1 MCALDRAAAQ
11 MKLITTTSVQ
21 NLYTMPKS
29 APIDKSVNASTMNR
43 ARAANEQCNAGDH
56 CPPDATNFVALSR
69 FTVAHMSDQVK
80 QAFRQR
86 PHRVDT
92 ANGFVRM
99 EVLSPCDSPNE
110 IWLITYWT
118 DESSYRTWHHSHLY
132 QESHVGIPK
141 GLRLVPKSVSIR
153 CFEHVAS

>member
-1 MCALDRAAAQ
+1 
-11 MKLITTTSVQ
+11 MKLITTASIQKVDMT
-21 NLYTMPKS
+21 PKS
-29 APIDKSVNASTMNR
+29 TPFDRSVNASPLNMPR
-43 ARAANEQCNAGDH
+43 VPSDQCDAGDH
-56 CPPDATNFVALSR
+56 SPPDAASFVALSR

-153 CFEHVAS
+153 FFEHVAS

>member
-1 MCALDRAAAQ
+1 
-11 MKLITTTSVQ
+11 MKLTTTVGVQ
-21 NLYTMPKS
+21 KMDST
-29 APIDKSVNASTMNR
+29 PISSRCDQSVNAPPLNR
-43 ARAANEQCNAGDH
+43 TRVPSDQRDAAEH
-56 CPPDATNFVALSR
+56 YPPDGASFVALSR
-69 FTVAHMSDQVK
+69 FTVADMTDQVK

-110 IWLITYWT
+110 IFLITYWT
-118 DESSYRTWHHSHLY
+118 DESSYQSWHHSHLY

-153 CFEHVAS
+153 FFEHVAS

>member
-1 MCALDRAAAQ
+1 
-11 MKLITTTSVQ
+11 MKLSTTAVVQ
-21 NLYTMPKS
+21 KVDSTPNSTRF
-29 APIDKSVNASTMNR
+29 DQSVNVSPLNMP
-43 ARAANEQCNAGDH
+43 QVPSDKCDAGEY
-56 CPPDATNFVALSR
+56 CPPDCASFVALSR
-69 FTVAHMSDQVK
+69 FTVTHMSDLVK
-80 QAFRQR
+80 QSFRQR

-110 IWLITYWT
+110 IWLITYWK

-141 GLRLVPKSVSIR
+141 GLRLAPKSVSIR
-153 CFEHVAS
+153 FFEHVAS